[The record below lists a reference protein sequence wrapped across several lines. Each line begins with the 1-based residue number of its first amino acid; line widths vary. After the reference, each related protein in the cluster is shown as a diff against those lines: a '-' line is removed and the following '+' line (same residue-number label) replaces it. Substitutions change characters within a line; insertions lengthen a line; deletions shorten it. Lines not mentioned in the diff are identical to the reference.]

1 MELVLSFIEND
12 SQPAGKSSL
21 DLSRHFFSK
30 IGQKLR
36 AMSSFSSP
44 DRESVKTIS
53 LIFVCGYL
61 CQGVVQHFCLISQP
75 LNNYLKAGLHLDA
88 AQVSLCVS
96 GLMLPWVIKPIY
108 GMVADQRQF
117 TKAGSKRK
125 RFLIRVHLFA
135 AAAYAILA
143 LLLFGFAGALHLW
156 TLAPVLVLIALAG
169 VCIAFSTVIFV
180 AMTVEQSHQDEGG
193 SRLYFGEQAIAYS
206 VANMAAVYVGGW
218 LCGRLAPGAAL
229 AWALLTAAAV
239 LLVACFFYA
248 RLFKGGHLSS
258 AGAGENNDVR
268 VDNSDAGS
276 VDSNIELNTDIST
289 EPLLAKLRALVA
301 SRPYLIT
308 LLFLTLWNLSPS
320 LGVSLYYYECDKL
333 HFTQTVIGKLAACT
347 SFGTLAGAF
356 IFRAGNHFFKERRST
371 YLLVVL
377 SVAATLSYTQLST
390 PLSGAIIEFCRGLVT
405 MVATLAIYGL
415 AADVSPR
422 ALSATAMAVQ
432 VAVFNLA
439 QEGSFALGGFLYDRL
454 FNRELLPLIVVS
466 SLTTLLTAILI
477 PYLGRSGCKQGD
489 YRGQVL

>member
-1 MELVLSFIEND
+1 MSGAAVVDWMEQVLNFIEND
-12 SQPAGKSSL
+12 SHPVGNSSL

-75 LNNYLKAGLHLDA
+75 LNNYLKAALHLDA

-96 GLMLPWVIKPIY
+96 CLMLPWVIKPIY

-125 RFLIRVHLFA
+125 RFLIKLHLLA

-143 LLLFGFAGALHLW
+143 LILFTYGGAYQFW
-156 TLAPVLVLIALAG
+156 TVAPVLTLICLAG
-169 VCIAFSTVIFV
+169 VCIAFATVIFV
-180 AMTVEQSHQDEGG
+180 AMTVEQSHQSESSG
-193 SRLYFGEQAIAYS
+193 SRSYFGEQALAYS
-206 VANMAAVYVGGW
+206 VANMAAVYCGGW
-218 LCGRLAPGAAL
+218 LCGRLAAAAAF
-229 AWALLTAAAV
+229 AWSLTAAALV
-239 LLVACFFYA
+239 LILVCFSY
-248 RLFKGGHLSS
+248 RLLFKDSKD
-258 AGAGENNDVR
+258 GAIAA
-268 VDNSDAGS
+268 DADA
-276 VDSNIELNTDIST
+276 DSEQDIR
-289 EPLLAKLRALVA
+289 PLPEKLRALA
-301 SRPYLIT
+301 GSRPYLIT

-320 LGVSLYYYECDKL
+320 LGVSLYFFECDKL
-333 HFTQTVIGKLAACT
+333 HFSQAIIGKLAACT

-356 IFRAGNHFFKERRST
+356 VFRAASQFFKERRST

-377 SVAATLSYTQLST
+377 SVAVTLSYTQLST
-390 PLSGAIIEFCRGLVT
+390 PQSGAIIEFFRGLVT

-439 QEGSFALGGFLYDRL
+439 QEGSFALGGFLYDRI

-477 PYLGRSGCKQGD
+477 PYLGRSSCKQGD
-489 YRGQVL
+489 